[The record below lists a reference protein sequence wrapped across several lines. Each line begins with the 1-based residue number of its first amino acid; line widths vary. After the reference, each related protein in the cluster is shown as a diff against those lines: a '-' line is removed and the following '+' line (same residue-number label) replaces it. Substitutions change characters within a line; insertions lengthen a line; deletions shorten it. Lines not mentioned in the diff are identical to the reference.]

1 MTFIWIL
8 PPPIIFAENFSYI
21 SENLT
26 IHEPMNKP
34 RVIFLVFA
42 ILWAVIDF
50 NELKKFKKEE

>member
-1 MTFIWIL
+1 MDIT
-8 PPPIIFAENFSYI
+8 PPIIFAENFSYI

-42 ILWAVIDF
+42 ILWAVIYF
-50 NELKKFKKEE
+50 NELKKIKKEE